1 MRALNRFSVAIA
13 LAGVFA
19 GAAAAQSQTA
29 DRTQP
34 QPGASTAGPV
44 TTVDQAIDRIIA
56 RERDEVAAIRR
67 YSPIVETYVQDMK
80 PDADMGIVPM
90 KDQYFL
96 GQAQLSSGIADDSML
111 DNKHKTKKKKGLAEE
126 FNPFS
131 HLEGSSSSVPDGF
144 LKMVY
149 VDPNDFDRQH
159 YDFRY
164 VGKEFLGEVR
174 CVVFDVTPLPK
185 SGRGRFD
192 GRIWAEDQGFTIV
205 RFNGMFQSSDNEGVG
220 FNLHFDSW
228 RMNLQPDLWLPAAT
242 YSQESELRTASG
254 SAIRFKAQTRLWGY
268 DLATLNR
275 PVDFNQ
281 PTANQAASQSAP
293 DSGGAPQ
300 DYSPI
305 EAERRWQERAE
316 VNVVDRLQRI
326 GLLAPPGE
334 VDKVLET
341 VVNNIEVTNNL
352 DIDVHCRV
360 MLTTTLE
367 SFSVGHTIVMS
378 RGLIDTLPDEASLAA
393 VLAQELASI
402 MITKPS
408 TDQWGFNDTTNVT
421 AGEALS
427 RFSFKATPAD
437 VDMANKKALEW
448 LRNSPYKDK
457 LGNAALF
464 LKQLSADSTALPALI
479 DARLGNGVGFSSALA
494 TVGPPLDADKL
505 DQVAALPLGAR
516 VKVDPWDDHVEL
528 LKAKPVALSSAR
540 EKMPFEVTPFLLY
553 LTRYH
558 EHKADGKSSESALAS
573 KDSTPQ

>member
-1 MRALNRFSVAIA
+1 MRAFNRFSVAIV
-13 LAGVFA
+13 LAGTFA
-19 GAAAAQSQTA
+19 GAAAAQTRTA

-34 QPGASTAGPV
+34 QAGASTAGPV

-56 RERDEVAAIRR
+56 REQEEVAAIRG

-80 PDADMGIVPM
+80 PDPEMGIVPV

-111 DNKHKTKKKKGLAEE
+111 DTKHKEKKKKGLAAA

-131 HLEGSSSSVPDGF
+131 HLEASSSSGSDDF

-149 VDPNDFDRQH
+149 VDPTDFDRQH

-164 VGKEFLGEVR
+164 VGREFLGAVR

-185 SGRGRFD
+185 TGKNRFN

-205 RFNGMFQSSDNEGVG
+205 RFNGMFQSGDNEGIG

-228 RMNLQPDLWLPAAT
+228 RMNLQPDVWLPAAI
-242 YSQESELRTASG
+242 YSQESELKTASG

-268 DLATLNR
+268 NLASLNR

-281 PTANQAASQSAP
+281 VPTPSANPSASL
-293 DSGGAPQ
+293 DSGGTPQ

-305 EAERRWQERAE
+305 EAERQWQEKAE
-316 VNVVDRLQRI
+316 KNVVDRLERI

-352 DIDVHCRV
+352 DIEVHCRV

-393 VLAQELASI
+393 VLTQELASI

-427 RFSFKATPAD
+427 RFSFKATPED
-437 VDMANKKALEW
+437 VEMANKKALQW
-448 LRNSPYKDK
+448 LSNSPYKNK

-479 DARLGNGVGFSSALA
+479 DPRLGNGVEFSSALA
-494 TVGPPLDADKL
+494 TMGPPLDASKL

-553 LTRYH
+553 LTRY
-558 EHKADGKSSESALAS
+558 EAPKAEGKSSEPALAS
-573 KDSTPQ
+573 KD